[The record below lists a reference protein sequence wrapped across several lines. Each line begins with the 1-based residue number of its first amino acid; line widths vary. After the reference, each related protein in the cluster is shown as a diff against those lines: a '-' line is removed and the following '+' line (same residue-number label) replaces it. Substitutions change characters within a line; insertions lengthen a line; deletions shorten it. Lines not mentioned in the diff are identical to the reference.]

1 MYLPCGG
8 VVVVVVGVLVG
19 GSGGVGVAGEGERAS
34 ILLFQDVWE
43 VTWTAK
49 RHDGYL
55 GRV

>member
-8 VVVVVVGVLVG
+8 VVVVVAGVLVG
-19 GSGGVGVAGEGERAS
+19 GSGGVGVAGEGGRAS
-34 ILLFQDVWE
+34 ILQLQDVWE